1 MKGLVAQNNRDS
13 TFAPSRQAEEETIPL
28 RRTHTK
34 DDEIN
39 DEPDPVGIEGSST
52 YDGPES
58 ERHPAVGKTL
68 PEVRAVAIEVD
79 DPTELCETLRAY
91 VLGTIVA
98 VVGTGLNV
106 WFGARQPGI
115 YISPFLAQLLSHPV
129 GVALSD
135 WLPDVRL
142 SVLGQV
148 FSLNPG
154 QWTIKEHG
162 IVVLMATVSFPT
174 ATAIDA
180 IVAIGQ
186 PTFFNDPKL
195 GENKLFQLLVVLST
209 QFLGFGI
216 AGLARDF
223 LVYPATMTWP
233 SNLAKL
239 SLFNALHGRKVNQ
252 EGFVES
258 SKPNQRSPKAELP
271 VHGWRISMFRF
282 CLYVS
287 AGSFAWFFITAFVAP
302 VLAYFN
308 WPTWIDPSN
317 RKLAIITGSVTG
329 LGLNPLPTFDWTYI
343 SGAGLTPLITPWWA
357 TISTLA
363 GATIGLCIILLIYF
377 SNTWSTGYLVPNSNQ
392 AFDRFGA
399 LYNVTKVMRPD
410 HSLDVDA
417 FRAYSPLYFGA
428 GYNVLLAGSFALYTA
443 VLTHAMVN
451 HLPQLKNGFR
461 QGLRKLTELLH
472 ESSSSKRAPDRPD
485 CDVHFSLMS
494 RYKEVPQ
501 WWFTSVMAVSV
512 SMGIVMCQCFE
523 TTMPIWGIF
532 CCLAMSLLF
541 MIPVGIV
548 TAVSNMQISLVILS
562 EIIPGLAI
570 PGQPYANMIFK
581 LYGWVSLSMA
591 LLYIQDL
598 KLAHY
603 LHISPRATFRAQ
615 MWGCLVSSLVS
626 LIVINWQFKVIPDL
640 CQVGQKDLMT
650 CPYYTTFYSSA
661 LMFGV
666 VGPQRM
672 YGAHGL
678 YRHTLWGFPVGAL
691 SVLLAWLASKRWRN
705 GLTKHINVP
714 VIICGTLYFAPYNWS
729 FVWAGVPLA
738 WFFMSHVYTRYRA
751 WWNKYCYILS
761 IGLTIGA
768 ALSGVAQFFFI
779 TYPGGRMPSWWGTT
793 VHLSG
798 CDGRGCPLLNLPER
812 GYFGPGPGE
821 YD

>member
-1 MKGLVAQNNRDS
+1 MRPS
-13 TFAPSRQAEEETIPL
+13 TSMRQPEEETIPL
-28 RRTHTK
+28 RPVK
-34 DDEIN
+34 DDEIT
-39 DEPDPVGIEGSST
+39 DDSDLDAHHPGIDICSFRASRGALN
-52 YDGPES
+52 GPM
-58 ERHPAVGKTL
+58 VGKTL

-79 DPTELCETLRAY
+79 DPSELCETFRAY

-98 VVGTGLNV
+98 VIGTGLNV

-115 YISPFLAQLLSHPV
+115 YISPFLAQLLSYPV
-129 GVALSD
+129 GVGMSNWFPSA
-135 WLPDVRL
+135 RYRI
-142 SVLGQV
+142 LGQTL
-148 FSLNPG
+148 SLNPG
-154 QWTIKEHG
+154 PWTIKEHG

-174 ATAIDA
+174 ATALDA
-180 IVAIGQ
+180 IVAIRQ
-186 PTFFNDPKL
+186 PTFFNDQSL
-195 GENKLFQLLVVLST
+195 GDNKVFQLLVVLST

-223 LVYPATMTWP
+223 LVYPSAMTWP

-252 EGFVES
+252 EGYVEMSRYDERS
-258 SKPNQRSPKAELP
+258 SKAEP
-271 VHGWRISMFRF
+271 AVHGWRISMFRF
-282 CLYVS
+282 CIYVT
-287 AGSFAWFFITAFVAP
+287 AGSFVWFFITAFVAP

-308 WPTWIDPSN
+308 WPTWVDPNS
-317 RKLAIITGSVTG
+317 RKLAIITGSITG

-357 TISTLA
+357 TISTLV
-363 GATIGLCIILLIYF
+363 IK
-377 SNTWSTGYLVPNSNQ
+377 P
-392 AFDRFGA
+392 DRA
-399 LYNVTKVMRPD
+399 
-410 HSLDVDA
+410 LDVDA
-417 FRAYSPLYFGA
+417 YRSYSPLYFGA
-428 GYNVLLAGSFALYTA
+428 GYSVLLAGSFALYTA
-443 VLTHAMVN
+443 VLAHALLN
-451 HLPQLKNGFR
+451 HWPELKNGFG
-461 QGLRKLTELLH
+461 QGLRKLGRIFNSQGLSEDAR
-472 ESSSSKRAPDRPD
+472 ERPD
-485 CDVHFSLMS
+485 CDIHFVLMS

-501 WWFTSVMAVSV
+501 WWFTIVMAVSLL
-512 SMGIVMCQCFE
+512 MGIIMCKTFE

-532 CCLAMSLLF
+532 CCLSMSSLF
-541 MIPVGIV
+541 LIPVGIV

-591 LLYIQDL
+591 LLYVQDL

-615 MWGCLVSSLVS
+615 MAGCLVSSLVS
-626 LIVINWQFKVIPDL
+626 LGVINWQFKVIPDL

-672 YGAHGL
+672 YGTHGL
-678 YRHTLWGFPVGAL
+678 YRHTLWGFPAGAL
-691 SVLLAWLASKRWRN
+691 LVLLAWWASKRWPNRIITS
-705 GLTKHINVP
+705 LHVP

-729 FVWAGVPLA
+729 FVWAGVPLS
-738 WFFMSHVYTRYRA
+738 WFFMSHVYDRYRA

-768 ALSGVAQFFFI
+768 ALSGVIQFFFI
-779 TYPGGRMPSWWGTT
+779 SYPGWRMSPWWGTT

-798 CDGRGCPLLNLPER
+798 CDGRGCPLLDIPEK

-821 YD
+821 YL